1 MLYYYSGTQL
11 THNGQN
17 KNTDRVEC
25 LYLRYHHQGMM
36 PLEVGGWGL
45 WV

>member
-17 KNTDRVEC
+17 KNTGRVEC
-25 LYLRYHHQGMM
+25 LYLRYRHQGMM
-36 PLEVGGWGL
+36 PLEVGG
-45 WV
+45 